1 MMDLITKS
9 CVATLLK
16 TRGFLKDTRG
26 SIIEYVMVI
35 ALAGVFIGLAK
46 PTLTELVQDTVA
58 STKSAAAAAEGAGAD
73 ADADKK
79 A

>member
-1 MMDLITKS
+1 MMDLITKG

-58 STKSAAAAAEGAGAD
+58 STKSAVAAAEGAGA
-73 ADADKK
+73 AADKK